1 MEGTEMISTKSRATM
16 NRFCRDSINYGA
28 TYIHPQIIHKLKILN
43 ATIRP
48 KIHSFH
54 ASVPG
59 YYVEWFYNTNT
70 ATYGFISGAT
80 NSTVFRND
88 GDLDSL
94 CSEFERMFGYD
105 V

>member
-1 MEGTEMISTKSRATM
+1 MLSHNSRITE
-16 NRFCRDSINYGA
+16 NRFHRDSVGCTA
-28 TYIHPQIIHKLKILN
+28 TYINPQIIHKLKILN
-43 ATIRP
+43 ATITP
-48 KIHSFH
+48 KFYTFR
-54 ASVPG
+54 ATVPG
-59 YYVEWFYNTNT
+59 YYVEWFYNVNT

-80 NSTVFRND
+80 NAIVFRGN

>member
-1 MEGTEMISTKSRATM
+1 MICNS
-16 NRFCRDSINYGA
+16 
-28 TYIHPQIIHKLKILN
+28 TYINPRIIHKLKTLN
-43 ATIRP
+43 ATIKP
-48 KIHSFH
+48 KTHTFH

-59 YYVEWFYNTNT
+59 YYVEWFYNGDT

-80 NSTVFRND
+80 NAIVFRGD

>member
-1 MEGTEMISTKSRATM
+1 MISSNSRAAT
-16 NRFCRDSINYGA
+16 NRFHRDSIHYGA

-43 ATIRP
+43 ATITP
-48 KIHSFH
+48 KIHSFR
-54 ASVPG
+54 ATVPG
-59 YYVEWFYNTNT
+59 YYVEWFYNSNT

-94 CSEFERMFGYD
+94 CSEFERMFGFD

>member
-1 MEGTEMISTKSRATM
+1 MLSQNSRRTL
-16 NRFCRDSINYGA
+16 NRFYRDSMICNS
-28 TYIHPQIIHKLKILN
+28 TYINPRIIHKLKLLN
-43 ATIRP
+43 ATITP
-48 KIHSFH
+48 KAHTIH

-59 YYVEWFYNTNT
+59 YYVEWFYNVNT

-80 NSTVFRND
+80 NAIVFRGD
-88 GDLDSL
+88 GDLESL